1 MNPLSRIIALA
12 LAFSFLVACS
22 TSPRQR
28 AIALFDDVESFIN
41 ERPDSALT
49 VLQGVDSSTL
59 FTPALR
65 ARYSLLRTMAQDKCY
80 LDISNPDLLSPADH
94 YFEHHGSADEKLK
107 ALYYQGRIAQ
117 SNKDQNKAVI
127 FFSKAESFAD
137 KAQDTHA
144 VGLLYEAMASAYDV
158 VYNLDK
164 QQEYVEKA
172 LAVYK
177 NAQDP
182 IYDSFL
188 GDLAIVYFTR
198 KDWAKADSLFQHA
211 ISHSEAYPFA
221 LTIYL
226 SNYARMKVLQPGKD
240 PDGTISLLDRKR
252 KLSGS
257 LSAQEA
263 GAYAYALALTGRQ
276 TAADALRARLE
287 SFDGL
292 NRYDALPWL
301 VRMSALKGDY
311 ETAYRLQAESH
322 ISERSLI
329 IETLEDSVTQALQD
343 YYAEASQ
350 SERER
355 RLRLEVIA
363 LSVIALLLVLAI
375 LQLSRSLRMRVE
387 LNRLLSIRAEL
398 EQELHIQKARTD
410 SISDV
415 SAARLEQL
423 RYQLHQERL
432 DRLQKHGR
440 YGYMVW
446 MEQKGRSSN
455 ARIIQTLRKDLR
467 EVCAFERDTHAL
479 DLRLDKDLD
488 DIFSHLKRDLGI
500 SGRTDEER
508 FLCYWLIDLK
518 PDMIAE
524 LLGMTTNNVY
534 VKAHRLE
541 NRIRELDK
549 PEYAFLLHL
558 KSYKG

>member
-1 MNPLSRIIALA
+1 
-12 LAFSFLVACS
+12 
-22 TSPRQR
+22 
-28 AIALFDDVESFIN
+28 
-41 ERPDSALT
+41 
-49 VLQGVDSSTL
+49 
-59 FTPALR
+59 
-65 ARYSLLRTMAQDKCY
+65 
-80 LDISNPDLLSPADH
+80 
-94 YFEHHGSADEKLK
+94 
-107 ALYYQGRIAQ
+107 
-117 SNKDQNKAVI
+117 
-127 FFSKAESFAD
+127 
-137 KAQDTHA
+137 
-144 VGLLYEAMASAYDV
+144 
-158 VYNLDK
+158 
-164 QQEYVEKA
+164 
-172 LAVYK
+172 
-177 NAQDP
+177 
-182 IYDSFL
+182 
-188 GDLAIVYFTR
+188 
-198 KDWAKADSLFQHA
+198 
-211 ISHSEAYPFA
+211 
-221 LTIYL
+221 
-226 SNYARMKVLQPGKD
+226 
-240 PDGTISLLDRKR
+240 
-252 KLSGS
+252 
-257 LSAQEA
+257 
-263 GAYAYALALTGRQ
+263 
-276 TAADALRARLE
+276 
-287 SFDGL
+287 
-292 NRYDALPWL
+292 
-301 VRMSALKGDY
+301 
-311 ETAYRLQAESH
+311 
-322 ISERSLI
+322 
-329 IETLEDSVTQALQD
+329 LEDSVTQALQD

-479 DLRLDKDLD
+479 ELRLDKDLD

>member
-12 LAFSFLVACS
+12 LAFSVLVACS

-80 LDISNPDLLSPADH
+80 LDISNPDLLTPADR
-94 YFEHHGSADEKLK
+94 YYEHHGSADEKLK

-117 SNKDQNKAVI
+117 SNKDQNTAVI

-144 VGLLYEAMASAYDV
+144 VGLLYEAMASAYDF

-177 NAQDP
+177 SAQDP

-211 ISHSEAYPFA
+211 ISHSEAYLFA

-276 TAADALRARLE
+276 AAADALRARLE

-329 IETLEDSVTQALQD
+329 IETLEDSVTQSLQD

-398 EQELHIQKARTD
+398 EQDLHIQKARTD

-446 MEQKGRSSN
+446 MEQKGRSSK

-467 EVCAFERDTHAL
+467 EVCALERDTHAL
-479 DLRLDKDLD
+479 ELRLDKDLD
-488 DIFSHLKRDLGI
+488 GIFSHLKHDLGI